1 MHIYVKYFDKCNT
14 CINLLDNDK
23 EILEKYSKIWNQIK
37 KLFEKK
43 SDSEPLCNDKYI
55 KAKINSYNANFYGN
69 KTTIEG
75 VHEICFFVISLDS
88 VVKIDKKKIIHKYS

>member
-43 SDSEPLCNDKYI
+43 FDSEPFCNDKYI
-55 KAKINSYNANFYGN
+55 KAKINSYNTNFYGN
-69 KTTIEG
+69 KTPIEG
-75 VHEICFFVISLDS
+75 VH
-88 VVKIDKKKIIHKYS
+88 

>member
-1 MHIYVKYFDKCNT
+1 MYGGTVLPSPLCITFQQISAYICNT

-43 SDSEPLCNDKYI
+43 FDSEPLCNDKYI

-75 VHEICFFVISLDS
+75 VH
-88 VVKIDKKKIIHKYS
+88 